1 MFSIYY
7 NKNNNSKL
15 FEDLEKTEFQN
26 VQNFVPLYLNYFNL
40 DEKNYNSINLNQ
52 KYNISSIVKQHSN
65 NCFKITCLDNSSNK
79 IKVDSFFKFS
89 PLLDPVKFMVG
100 KYKNITKE
108 KLTSLPQLIDGNVH
122 AKVLDKNNSAYV
134 DSFFSYLTSQLLH
147 KGGFSHGLDF
157 YGSFLGI
164 KNDLKLNVYDD
175 LEYLFDSDFFHKQKN
190 KLFDMDDVDEERL
203 LEGDTRNY
211 RKKIVVE
218 ESGDINL
225 DIQSID
231 NTFMGEV
238 FKLTHEN
245 LEKHNNELQEEY
257 SVINNVSE
265 QNNNKSEKR
274 TSSTCSSRTSHTSNE
289 DSENEDSEN
298 EDSEESIESCEN
310 SQMSEYSSLSEE
322 NIHAIIKNF
331 PVQIICLEKMED
343 TLDSLLDHD
352 EDNDKHK
359 KLNNKEWASCLF
371 QIIMILITYQKVF
384 DFTHNDLHTNN
395 IMYQQTDKK
404 FINYKYNN
412 VYYRIPTYGKM
423 YKIIDFGRAIYTF
436 NNKVICSDSYHPKG
450 DAATQYNFEPYF
462 NEKKPRLK
470 PNKSFDLCRLACSL
484 YDFFVDDI
492 ENEHKIKNQVAKLII
507 KWTKDDKK
515 RNILYKNNGDER
527 YPDFKLYKMIVRTVH
542 NHIPENQLDNPLF
555 SSYVS
560 SKRKIKKGKIINIDN
575 MESMV

>member
-15 FEDLEKTEFQN
+15 FEHLEKHDFEK

-52 KYNISSIVKQHSN
+52 RFNIQSILKQNSN
-65 NCFKITCLDNSSNK
+65 NCFNITCLDNSNNK

-108 KLTSLPQLIDGNVH
+108 TMTKLPQLNNDNIH

-134 DSFFSYLTSQLLH
+134 DSFFSYLTSQLYH
-147 KGGFSHGLDF
+147 KVGFTHGLDF

-164 KNDLKLNVYDD
+164 KNELKLNVYDD

-190 KLFDMDDVDEERL
+190 QLFDMDDIDEERL
-203 LEGDTRNY
+203 IEGDTRNY

-218 ESGDINL
+218 SEDINV
-225 DIQSID
+225 DIQTID
-231 NTFMGEV
+231 DKFMEEV
-238 FKLTHEN
+238 FELTQEN
-245 LEKHNNELQEEY
+245 LEKHNNELKEEY
-257 SVINNVSE
+257 SVLNNKNLE
-265 QNNNKSEKR
+265 NKSEKR
-274 TSSTCSSRTSHTSNE
+274 SNSTCSSRTSNTSN
-289 DSENEDSEN
+289 NEETSSDESN
-298 EDSEESIESCEN
+298 ELESCEN
-310 SQMSEYSSLSEE
+310 SQLSEYSSLSEE
-322 NIHAIIKNF
+322 NIYAIIKNF
-331 PVQIICLEKMED
+331 PVQIICLEKMD
-343 TLDSLLDHD
+343 NTLDSLLDN
-352 EDNDKHK
+352 EGNNKTNN
-359 KLNNKEWASCLF
+359 LELSNKEWSSCLF
-371 QIIMILITYQKVF
+371 QIIMILITYQKIF

-395 IMYQQTDKK
+395 IMFQKTDRK

-412 VYYRIPTYGKM
+412 IYYRVPTFGRI
-423 YKIIDFGRAIYTF
+423 YKIIDFGRAIYSF
-436 NNKVICSDSYHPKG
+436 NGKTICSDSYHPKG

-492 ENEHKIKNQVAKLII
+492 ENENKIKNPIAKLII
-507 KWTKDDKK
+507 KWTKDDKG
-515 RNILYKNNGDER
+515 RNILYKNNGEER

-542 NHIPENQLDNPLF
+542 QHVPENELSNSLF
-555 SSYVS
+555 SQYKS
-560 SKRKIKKGKIINIDN
+560 SKKKIKKGKIINIDK
-575 MESMV
+575 MEPMI

>member
-15 FEDLEKTEFQN
+15 FEHLEKTEFQN

-52 KYNISSIVKQHSN
+52 KYSISSIVKQHSN
-65 NCFKITCLDNSSNK
+65 NSFKITCLDNSSNK

-108 KLTSLPQLIDGNVH
+108 KLTSLPQLTDSNVH

-218 ESGDINL
+218 SEDINL
-225 DIQSID
+225 DIQSIG
-231 NTFMGEV
+231 NNFMGEV

-245 LEKHNNELQEEY
+245 LEKHNNELHEEY
-257 SVINNVSE
+257 SVVNNVNE
-265 QNNNKSEKR
+265 ENDNKSEKR

-289 DSENEDSEN
+289 EESE
-298 EDSEESIESCEN
+298 SEEGEVSIESCEN

-322 NIHAIIKNF
+322 NIYAIIKNF

-343 TLDSLLDHD
+343 TLDSLLDDD
-352 EDNDKHK
+352 EDSNKDE

-371 QIIMILITYQKVF
+371 QIIMILITYQKIF

-395 IMYQQTDKK
+395 IMYQETDKK
-404 FINYKYNN
+404 FINYKHNN
-412 VYYRIPTYGKM
+412 VYYRVPTYGK
-423 YKIIDFGRAIYTF
+423 
-436 NNKVICSDSYHPKG
+436 
-450 DAATQYNFEPYF
+450 
-462 NEKKPRLK
+462 
-470 PNKSFDLCRLACSL
+470 
-484 YDFFVDDI
+484 
-492 ENEHKIKNQVAKLII
+492 
-507 KWTKDDKK
+507 
-515 RNILYKNNGDER
+515 IL
-527 YPDFKLYKMIVRTVH
+527 
-542 NHIPENQLDNPLF
+542 
-555 SSYVS
+555 
-560 SKRKIKKGKIINIDN
+560 
-575 MESMV
+575 